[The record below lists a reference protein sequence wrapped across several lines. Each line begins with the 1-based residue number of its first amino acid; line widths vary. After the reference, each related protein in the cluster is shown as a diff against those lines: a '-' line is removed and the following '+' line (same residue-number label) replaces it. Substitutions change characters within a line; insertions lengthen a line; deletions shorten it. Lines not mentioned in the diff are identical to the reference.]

1 MNGLI
6 GIATLRCRTHTNE
19 QKRKVPGT
27 NCDNISDVF
36 ARFLT
41 QRMFPKV
48 HTTLVGYGGVLD
60 GFRSSG
66 NGSKIYTSPF
76 TNDTSPK

>member
-48 HTTLVGYGGVLD
+48 HTTLVGYGGGLD
-60 GFRSSG
+60 EMGAKF
-66 NGSKIYTSPF
+66 TLHPSP
-76 TNDTSPK
+76 TIQVQNNS